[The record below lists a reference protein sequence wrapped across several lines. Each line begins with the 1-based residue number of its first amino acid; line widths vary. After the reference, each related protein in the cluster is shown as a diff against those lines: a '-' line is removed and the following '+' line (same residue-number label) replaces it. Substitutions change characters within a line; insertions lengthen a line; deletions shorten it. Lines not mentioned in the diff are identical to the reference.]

1 MLRGLLGVATLLAIA
16 YALSFDRKRIDW
28 KLVGGGLL
36 MQLLLALAILHLPFI
51 SHLLEGGGKVFVKVM
66 DFTEEGLSFLL
77 GPYAS
82 KANGFS
88 FLLHSLPVVIFFSAL
103 VSIGYYWGIIQR
115 IVGAIAWLLRKFMN
129 ISGAEGN
136 GSVVYSQSIPAGT
149 QVTKGTLVPVEL
161 MFTTGANDG

>member
-36 MQLLLALAILHLPFI
+36 MQLLLALAILQFPVV
-51 SHLLEGGGKVFVKVM
+51 SHLLEGCGKVFVKVM
-66 DFTEEGLSFLL
+66 DFTSEGLTFLL

-103 VSIGYYWGIIQR
+103 VSIG
-115 IVGAIAWLLRKFMN
+115 
-129 ISGAEGN
+129 
-136 GSVVYSQSIPAGT
+136 
-149 QVTKGTLVPVEL
+149 
-161 MFTTGANDG
+161 